1 MGLTPSLA
9 TAVSCGVA
17 PADGDADEDGDGDGE
32 DEAVGDA
39 LSNADSDDDG
49 IALVVGADP
58 VAGSFPPITTPKA
71 TPAAIA
77 ATKTPAT
84 VAMCS
89 GELRTHAQE
98 RCRRSMESLT
108 ARIRR

>member
-17 PADGDADEDGDGDGE
+17 SADADADDDADGGGDGE
-32 DEAVGDA
+32 PVGDA
-39 LSNADSDDDG
+39 LSIADPDG
-49 IALVVGADP
+49 DGSGLVVGADP
-58 VAGSFPPITTPKA
+58 VVWSSPPITTPKA

-84 VAMCS
+84 AAMCS
-89 GELRTHAQE
+89 GELRIHAQV
-98 RCRRSMESLT
+98 R
-108 ARIRR
+108 